1 MSNPFATPAPRA
13 RPPWPV
19 LGLGAIAAGAPV
31 GLAATG
37 QASIWPALIVSTLLV
52 AAGAV
57 AMGMKPRARTGAP
70 TVVEVLSAR
79 MASAGREP
87 PFALML
93 EHIVDPIILVAGVDE
108 ADIGDRR
115 FVFANAAARELLR
128 IQRAEGPLTTA
139 VRAPEIL
146 AAVEGALFAHET
158 REALY
163 ETRGVQER
171 FWRVC
176 VTPLTGADWG
186 AGGDRL
192 ALLTLRDETEVR
204 RSERTRANFLAN
216 ASHELRTP
224 LASLTGFVETL
235 RGHARDDADARERFL
250 GIMHAQAERMR
261 RLIDDLTSLSRIELG
276 EHIPPSGRVDMAAA
290 VIDVLDAL
298 APLAA
303 EREVILSPILPP
315 PDCAVALGD
324 RDQILQVTQN
334 LVENALKY
342 TPAGRTVTIEVRG
355 DLDVATATKST
366 ALSAAHLSLLTPE
379 HAAGK
384 RYVALAVRDVGPG
397 IARANLP
404 RLTERFYRVEGQKVL
419 DKPGTGLGLAIVKHI
434 VNRHRGG
441 LTVESAEGVG
451 SVFTAYIPQAQAVA
465 DDAAPA
471 AGPARAP

>member
-1 MSNPFATPAPRA
+1 MSDPLVNSASRATL
-13 RPPWPV
+13 PWPV
-19 LGLGAIAAGAPV
+19 LGLGFAAAVAPV
-31 GLAATG
+31 GLAIVG
-37 QASIWPALIVSTLLV
+37 EASIWPAAGVSAALIVAGVVVLV
-52 AAGAV
+52 AKARGAGA
-57 AMGMKPRARTGAP
+57 GAP
-70 TVVEVLSAR
+70 ITGPPPTRTAF
-79 MASAGREP
+79 AGREP
-87 PFALML
+87 PFAIML
-93 EHIVDPIILVAGVDE
+93 EHIVDPIILVAGMDE

-115 FVFANAAARELLR
+115 FVFANAAARDLLR
-128 IQRAEGPLTTA
+128 IQRPDGPLTTA

-146 AAVEGALFAHET
+146 AAVEGALFAQESRET
-158 REALY
+158 LY

-171 FWRVC
+171 FWRVR
-176 VTPLTGADWG
+176 VTPLTGAEWG
-186 AGGDRL
+186 SGGDRL

-224 LASLTGFVETL
+224 LASLAGFVETL

-250 GIMHAQAERMR
+250 SIMHAQAERMR

-276 EHIPPSGRVDMAAA
+276 EHIPPSGRVDMRAA
-290 VIDVLDAL
+290 VIDVVDAL
-298 APLAA
+298 GPLAA
-303 EREVILSPILPP
+303 ERGVTLSPVLPP
-315 PDCAVALGD
+315 SDSAVALGD

-342 TPAGRTVTIEVRG
+342 TPTGKAVTIEVLG
-355 DLDVATATKST
+355 DFDVTTATTATAPSG
-366 ALSAAHLSLLTPE
+366 AHLSLLTPE

-384 RYVALAVRDVGPG
+384 RYVALRVRDVGPG

-404 RLTERFYRVEGQKVL
+404 RLTERFYRVEGQRVL

-451 SVFTAYIPQAQAVA
+451 SVFTAYVPQVQTAADGAVA
-465 DDAAPA
+465 PAP
-471 AGPARAP
+471 